1 MIAFKDFVPQELQP
15 GGFLALPQYEM
26 IDAIVRAANDWIC
39 RQGVQVL
46 NVETVVLP
54 NLWRSGS
61 KGTGEGMRRTRGEA
75 PSDWYQF
82 IRVWYTA
89 E

>member
-26 IDAIVRAANDWIC
+26 IDVTVQAANDWISQ
-39 RQGVQVL
+39 QGVQVL

-54 NLWRSGS
+54 NLWHPGS
-61 KGTGEGMRRTRGEA
+61 KGTGEGMRRTRSDF

-82 IRVWYTA
+82 VRVWYVA
-89 E
+89 A